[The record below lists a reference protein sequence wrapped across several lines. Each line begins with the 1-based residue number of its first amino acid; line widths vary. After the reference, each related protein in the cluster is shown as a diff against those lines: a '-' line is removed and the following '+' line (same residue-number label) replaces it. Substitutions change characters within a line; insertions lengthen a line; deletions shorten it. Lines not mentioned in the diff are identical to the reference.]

1 MFPPAV
7 ETGQRDAPGHEKISP
22 SELVT
27 GGPEGEAGR
36 PRQEEERRGGGRGD
50 GAGQEAQAEGGGGRV
65 QQDQQVRGEAGGEV
79 RGLTVSGVRYETRSD
94 YRRREE
100 LRRERETR
108 REREVQT
115 EYLEKSSRSDLRDK
129 YRDSRDFSGGQA
141 RHSRHRDNDRRDR
154 RDVSK
159 KARERDRRY
168 GTDSYKSRKTSSAR
182 FES

>member
-1 MFPPAV
+1 M
-7 ETGQRDAPGHEKISP
+7 
-22 SELVT
+22 
-27 GGPEGEAGR
+27 
-36 PRQEEERRGGGRGD
+36 
-50 GAGQEAQAEGGGGRV
+50 
-65 QQDQQVRGEAGGEV
+65 RGEAGGEV

-141 RHSRHRDNDRRDR
+141 RHRDNERRDR
-154 RDVSK
+154 RDASK
-159 KARERDRRY
+159 KARDRDRKY
-168 GTDSYKSRKTSSAR
+168 GTDGYKSRKTSSAR